1 MKNQNIVYLRECRVG
16 GRDPMKTTVKVGSHL
31 GRPGNTLMIAEKM
44 KEKIREVKMLNKG
57 MLHIHDIFMLIH

>member
-16 GRDPMKTTVKVGSHL
+16 GRDPMKTTVKADSHP